1 MIKILFFIF
10 IFLCTVCS
18 ITAQKS
24 GGGSVSQWNFNIG
37 AGAVRMIV
45 ADKKFSALTFD
56 GTTVSGLAS
65 VGYQRNNVSHQ
76 LDFCFASGTL
86 QTGNK
91 ESSLQNN
98 YFNVDYINLYKL
110 GKGDG
115 RSIIYKAGACV
126 NVLYAGRSFDGF
138 INNNTSFDFAASIGV
153 AASLQYFFG
162 DPSAGFSLGD
172 RIEIPV
178 LSVVVQPAFGS
189 NNASGSLDK
198 AGFSASDIFNHSSM
212 QSFNAF
218 VRIRNV
224 LGIEKRLAE
233 RHQIALNYTWDYYR
247 LSGDRK
253 VQQAIHTMALSYC
266 FIL

>member
-1 MIKILFFIF
+1 MIKSLFFIF
-10 IFLCTVCS
+10 IFLGTVCS
-18 ITAQKS
+18 STAQKS
-24 GGGSVSQWNFNIG
+24 AAGYVAQWNFNFG

-45 ADKKFSALTFD
+45 ADKKLSALSFE
-56 GTTVSGLAS
+56 GTTVSTFAS
-65 VGYQRNNVSHQ
+65 VGYQRNKVSHQ
-76 LDFCFASGTL
+76 LDFNYGAGTL

-91 ESSLQNN
+91 QSSLQNN
-98 YFNVDYINLYKL
+98 YFNADYINLYKL
-110 GKGDG
+110 GKGDS

-126 NVLYAGRSFDGF
+126 NVLYGARSFNGF
-138 INNNTSFDFAASIGV
+138 INNNTSFDFAASLGV

-162 DPSAGFSLGD
+162 DPSAGFSLKD
-172 RIEIPV
+172 RIEIPAV
-178 LSVVVQPAFGS
+178 SVVVQPAFGS

-198 AGFSASDIFNHSSM
+198 AGFLASDIFNHSSI

-218 VRIRNV
+218 VRMKNV
-224 LGIEKRLAE
+224 LGIEKRLAD

-253 VQQAIHTMALSYC
+253 VQQAGHTMALSYC